1 MPSLHLTSGPNPGN
15 SIAMGPYSIKTINR
29 IAPEGLALFGPDY
42 HVGPDEV
49 NPHGIVVRSS
59 KVDTDDYPELLA
71 VARAGAGVNN
81 ITVDKATEKG
91 ICVFNTPGANAN
103 AVAELLFTML
113 GIQMRHIHE
122 GVMLCKELAG
132 LDDAAINAA
141 VESRKA
147 AFRGVELAG
156 RNLGVVGV
164 GKIGVMVA
172 NGGVQRQM
180 NVVAFDPFPA
190 LENIHALSYD
200 VKLTRNLGAVLQQSD
215 IVTIHVP
222 LNKKTG
228 GLVNR
233 EFIRQMKPGS
243 ILINFARGEIVEDDP
258 VLEALDAGKLE
269 GYITDFPNRK
279 NLSHPRVLISPHL
292 GASTEESEEN
302 CACLAVSELKE
313 YLEYGTIS
321 RSVNFPTVESIPSG
335 SCHSRLIMINRDIP
349 GMIGFATNIIGS
361 SNINIASYLNE
372 SNGSIGYNIIDVESP
387 VPPAVIAK
395 IESHPGVVRTRIL
408 SCHN

>member
-1 MPSLHLTSGPNPGN
+1 
-15 SIAMGPYSIKTINR
+15 MGVYRIKTINR
-29 IAPEGLALFGPDY
+29 IAPEGLALFGPNFS
-42 HVGPDEV
+42 VASDEAD
-49 NPHGIVVRSS
+49 PHGIIVRSS
-59 KVDTDDYPELLA
+59 PVDTDDYHELLA

-81 ITVDKATEKG
+81 ITVDKATEQG

-113 GIQMRHIHE
+113 GTMVRHIHE
-122 GVMLCKELAG
+122 GVEFCKELAG
-132 LDDAAINAA
+132 LEDAAINEA
-141 VESRKA
+141 VESRKSS
-147 AFRGVELAG
+147 FRGMELAG
-156 RNLGVVGV
+156 KTLGVIGV

-180 NVVAFDPFPA
+180 NVAAFDPFPA
-190 LENIHALSYD
+190 IENIHALSYD
-200 VKLTRNLGAVLQQSD
+200 VKLSRNLGSVLQQSD

-222 LNKKTG
+222 LNKKTH

-233 EFIRQMKPGS
+233 EFIGQMKQGTT
-243 ILINFARGEIVEDDP
+243 LINFARGEIVEDDA
-258 VLEALDAGKLE
+258 VLAALDSGKLD
-269 GYITDFPNRK
+269 GYITDFPNSK
-279 NLSHPRVLISPHL
+279 NLNHPRVLTSPHL

-349 GMIGFATNIIGS
+349 GMIGFASNIIGS
-361 SNINIASYLNE
+361 NNINISSYINE
-372 SNGSIGYNIIDVESP
+372 SNGLIGYNIIDVESP
-387 VPPAVIAK
+387 IPQDIINQ
-395 IESHPGVVRTRIL
+395 IESHPDVIRTRIL
-408 SCHN
+408 SCHS

>member
-1 MPSLHLTSGPNPGN
+1 
-15 SIAMGPYSIKTINR
+15 MGPYRIKIINR
-29 IAPEGLALFGPDY
+29 IAPEGLALFGPNFQI
-42 HVGPDEV
+42 GPNET

-59 KVDTDDYPELLA
+59 QVDTDDYSELLA

-81 ITVDKATEKG
+81 ITVDKATEHG

-113 GIQMRHIHE
+113 GTQMRHIHE
-122 GVMLCKELAG
+122 GVALCKELAG
-132 LDDAAINAA
+132 LDDAGISQA

-156 RNLGVVGV
+156 KTLGVIGV

-180 NVVAFDPFPA
+180 KVVAFDPFPA

-200 VKLTRNLGAVLQQSD
+200 VKLSRNLASVLQQSD

-222 LNKKTG
+222 LNKKTQ

-233 EFIRQMKPGS
+233 EFLEQMKPGAT
-243 ILINFARGEIVEDDP
+243 LINFARGEIVDDSP
-258 VLEALDAGKLE
+258 VLKALDDGKLQ

-279 NLSHPRVLISPHL
+279 NLKNPRVLTSPHL

-302 CACLAVSELKE
+302 CACLAVSELKD

-335 SCHSRLIMINRDIP
+335 SCHARLIMINRDIP
-349 GMIGFATNIIGS
+349 GMIGFATNIIGAN
-361 SNINIASYLNE
+361 NINIASYMNE
-372 SNGSIGYNIIDVESP
+372 SNGLIGYNIIDVESP
-387 VPPAVIAK
+387 VPQAVLAK
-395 IESHPGVVRTRIL
+395 IEAHPDVIRTRII

>member
-1 MPSLHLTSGPNPGN
+1 
-15 SIAMGPYSIKTINR
+15 MGSFRIKTINR
-29 IAPEGLALFGPDY
+29 IAPEGLALFGPDFQ
-42 HVGPDEV
+42 VSSDEA

-59 KVDTDDYPELLA
+59 QVDTGDYPELLA

-81 ITVDKATEKG
+81 ISVARATEQG

-103 AVAELLFTML
+103 AVAELLFAML
-113 GIQMRHIHE
+113 GILMRHIYE
-122 GVMLCKELAG
+122 GVEFRKELAD
-132 LDDAAINAA
+132 LDDGAISKA

-156 RNLGVVGV
+156 KTLGVIGV

-180 NVVAFDPFPA
+180 NVLAFDPFPA

-215 IVTIHVP
+215 IITLHVP
-222 LNKKTG
+222 LNKKTH
-228 GLVNR
+228 GLVDGD
-233 EFIRQMKPGS
+233 FIGQMKPGAT
-243 ILINFARGEIVEDDP
+243 LINFARGEIVEDGP
-258 VLEALDAGKLE
+258 VLKALDEGKLE
-269 GYITDFPNRK
+269 GYITDFPNSR
-279 NLSHPRVLISPHL
+279 NLNHPRVLTSPHL

-302 CACLAVSELKE
+302 CACLAVTELKE

-335 SCHSRLIMINRDIP
+335 SCHARLIMINRDIP
-349 GMIGFATNIIGS
+349 GMIGFASNIIGS
-361 SNINIASYLNE
+361 NKINIASYINE
-372 SNGSIGYNIIDVESP
+372 SNGLIGYNIIDVESP
-387 VPPAVIAK
+387 VPPDVIAK
-395 IESHPGVVRTRIL
+395 IESNPDVIRTRII

>member
-1 MPSLHLTSGPNPGN
+1 
-15 SIAMGPYSIKTINR
+15 MGHYRIKTINR
-29 IAPEGLALFGPDY
+29 LAPEGLALFGPNFDI
-42 HVGPDEV
+42 GPDET

-59 KVDTDDYPELLA
+59 QVDTDDFPELLT

-81 ITVDKATEKG
+81 ITVDKATEHG

-122 GVMLCKELAG
+122 GVEFCKDLAG
-132 LDDAAINAA
+132 LEDAAISAA
-141 VESRKA
+141 VESQKA

-156 RNLGVVGV
+156 KTLGVIGV

-180 NVVAFDPFPA
+180 KVLAFDPFPA

-200 VKLTRNLGAVLQQSD
+200 VKLVRNLGAVLNQSD
-215 IVTIHVP
+215 IVALHIP
-222 LNKKTG
+222 LNKKTH
-228 GLVNR
+228 GLVNPG
-233 EFIRQMKPGS
+233 FIEQMKPGAS
-243 ILINFARGEIVEDDP
+243 LINFSRGEIVADGH
-258 VLEALDAGKLE
+258 VLQALDAGKLQ
-269 GYITDFPNRK
+269 GYITDFPNSK
-279 NLSHPRVLISPHL
+279 NLNHPRVLTSPHL

-302 CACLAVSELKE
+302 CACLAVSELKN

-335 SCHSRLIMINRDIP
+335 SCHARLIMINKDIP

-361 SNINIASYLNE
+361 NNINIASYINE
-372 SNGSIGYNIIDVESP
+372 SNGLIGYNIIDVESP
-387 VPPAVIAK
+387 VPHDVIKK
-395 IESHPGVVRTRIL
+395 IESHPDVIRTRVI

>member
-1 MPSLHLTSGPNPGN
+1 MET
-15 SIAMGPYSIKTINR
+15 YRIKTINR
-29 IAPEGLALFGPDY
+29 IAPEGLALFGTNFQ
-42 HVGPDEV
+42 VGQDEA
-49 NPHGIVVRSS
+49 NPHGIIVRSS
-59 KVDTDDYPELLA
+59 PVDTDDYPELLA

-81 ITVDKATEKG
+81 ITVDKATEQG

-122 GVMLCKELAG
+122 GVALCKELAG
-132 LDDAAINAA
+132 LDDAAISAA

-156 RNLGVVGV
+156 KTLGVIGA

-180 NVVAFDPFPA
+180 KVVAFDPFPA

-200 VKLTRNLGAVLQQSD
+200 VKPARNLGTVLQQSD
-215 IVTIHVP
+215 IVTIHIH
-222 LNKKTG
+222 LNKKTQ
-228 GLVNR
+228 GLVKS
-233 EFIRQMKPGS
+233 EFVEQMKPGAT
-243 ILINFARGEIVEDDP
+243 LINFARGEIVDDVA
-258 VLEALDAGKLE
+258 VLKALDAGSLD
-269 GYITDFPNRK
+269 GYITDFPNNI
-279 NLSHPRVLISPHL
+279 NLNHPKVLISPHL

-302 CACLAVSELKE
+302 CACLAVSELKD

-335 SCHSRLIMINRDIP
+335 SCHARLIMINRDIP

-361 SNINIASYLNE
+361 NNINIASYINE
-372 SNGSIGYNIIDVESP
+372 SNGLIGYNIIDVESP
-387 VPPAVIAK
+387 VSREVIAT
-395 IESHPGVVRTRIL
+395 IEAHPDVIRTRII

>member
-1 MPSLHLTSGPNPGN
+1 MEN
-15 SIAMGPYSIKTINR
+15 YRIKTINR
-29 IAPEGLALFGPDY
+29 IAEEGLALFGPNFQ
-42 HVGPDEV
+42 VGPEV
-49 NPHGIVVRSS
+49 ANPQGIVVRSS
-59 KVDTDDYPELLA
+59 EVDTDEYPELLA

-81 ITVDKATEKG
+81 ITVDKATEHG

-113 GIQMRHIHE
+113 GIQMRHIDAGIE
-122 GVMLCKELAG
+122 FCKELAG
-132 LDDAAINAA
+132 LDDAAISEA

-156 RNLGVVGV
+156 KTLGVIGV
-164 GKIGVMVA
+164 GKIGLMVA

-180 NVVAFDPFPA
+180 HVIGFDPYPA

-200 VKLTRNLGAVLQQSD
+200 VKLTRNLGAVLQHAD
-215 IVTIHVP
+215 IISIHVP
-222 LNKKTG
+222 LNKKTR

-233 EFIRQMKPGS
+233 EFIGQMRPGAT
-243 ILINFARGEIVEDDP
+243 LINFARGEIVEDDA
-258 VLEALDAGKLE
+258 VLAALDKGRLE
-269 GYITDFPNRK
+269 SYITDFPSSR
-279 NLSHPRVLISPHL
+279 NLGRPRVLISPHL

-302 CACLAVSELKE
+302 CSCLAVSELKD

-335 SCHSRLIMINRDIP
+335 SCHARLIMINRDVP

-361 SNINIASYLNE
+361 NKINIASYMNE
-372 SNGSIGYNIIDVESP
+372 SNGHIGYNIIDVEAP
-387 VPPAVIAK
+387 VPEAVIAQ
-395 IESHPGVVRTRIL
+395 IESHPDVIRTRLIA
-408 SCHN
+408 CHN